1 MKKILP
7 SFLIVSLMAGPAFS
21 ACKYFRV
28 DAKLRACQAVDKR
41 TIDGKNPYQPE
52 MSDPDLQEAN
62 DQKLLQVRCDCEKT
76 EAMKGKSS
84 SVLGGLAGAGATAAG
99 TSRPVKNIV
108 FACDAGMGS
117 SAMGASVLRNK
128 IKKAGLDG
136 ITVVNQAI
144 ANLDGTADLVITHQ
158 DLAARAQAKSPDS
171 IFVSVDNFMNSPKY
185 DEVVTLLQSRA
196 TEEATR

>member
-62 DQKLLQVRCDCEKT
+62 DQKLLQVRCDCEYSLQGSDPRCD
-76 EAMKGKSS
+76 MDQ
-84 SVLGGLAGAGATAAG
+84 SVEQKALLGADEPANAC
-99 TSRPVKNIV
+99 SRGHSLCRDVCP
-108 FACDAGMGS
+108 AH
-117 SAMGASVLRNK
+117 L
-128 IKKAGLDG
+128 
-136 ITVVNQAI
+136 
-144 ANLDGTADLVITHQ
+144 
-158 DLAARAQAKSPDS
+158 P
-171 IFVSVDNFMNSPKY
+171 
-185 DEVVTLLQSRA
+185 
-196 TEEATR
+196 